1 MATKAKDATKDAMS
15 EMREILLNM
24 RKALLGEIRDNV
36 KEESDYLKAPATGDI
51 YDLASSERERELSL
65 LLGDRDREKLAEID
79 EALRRIEEG
88 SYGYCEECGEKIG
101 IGRLKA
107 MPFTQLC
114 VECKSRLEKEI
125 GARKRFDEESTYRD
139 LALGDDEDE

>member
-1 MATKAKDATKDAMS
+1 MASKPGAPDAMS
-15 EMREILLNM
+15 EMRGILLSM
-24 RKALLGEIRDNV
+24 RKTLLGEIRDNV

-65 LLGDRDREKLAEID
+65 LLGDRDREKLNEIT
-79 EALRRIEEG
+79 EALRRIEDG
-88 SYGYCEECGEKIG
+88 SYGYCEECGERIG

-114 VECKSRLEKEI
+114 VECKSRLEKEV

-139 LALGDDEDE
+139 LSV

>member
-1 MATKAKDATKDAMS
+1 MPTKQATPDAMS
-15 EMREILLNM
+15 EMRAILLNM
-24 RKALLGEIRDNV
+24 RKSLLGEIRDNV
-36 KEESDYLKAPATGDI
+36 KEESDYLKAPVTGDI
-51 YDLASSERERELSL
+51 YDLASSERERELAL

-88 SYGYCEECGEKIG
+88 SYGSCEECGEKIG

-114 VECKSRLEKEI
+114 VECKSKLEKEV
-125 GARKRFDEESTYRD
+125 GTRKRFDEEGTYRD
-139 LALGDDEDE
+139 LSVSDDDDE

>member
-1 MATKAKDATKDAMS
+1 MAKQPVTRDPNT
-15 EMREILLNM
+15 EMREVLLNM
-24 RKALLGEIRDNV
+24 RKSLLGEIRDNV

-65 LLGDRDREKLAEID
+65 LLGDRDREKLNEID

-88 SYGYCEECGEKIG
+88 TYGYCEECEERIG

-114 VECKSRLEKEI
+114 VDCKAKMEREM

-139 LALGDDEDE
+139 LSVNDDDED

>member
-1 MATKAKDATKDAMS
+1 MPTKQATPDAMS
-15 EMREILLNM
+15 EMRAILLNM
-24 RKALLGEIRDNV
+24 RKSLLGEIRNNV

-51 YDLASSERERELSL
+51 YDLASSERERELAL

-79 EALRRIEEG
+79 EALRRIEDG

-114 VECKSRLEKEI
+114 VECKSKLEKEV
-125 GARKRFDEESTYRD
+125 GSRKRFDEEGTYRD
-139 LALGDDEDE
+139 LSVSDDDDE

>member
-1 MATKAKDATKDAMS
+1 MPSKPEARDSMT

-24 RKALLGEIRDNV
+24 RKSLLGAVRENV

-51 YDLASSERERELSL
+51 YDLATTERERELSL
-65 LLGDRDREKLAEID
+65 LLGDRAREQLNEID
-79 EALRRIEEG
+79 EALRRIEDG

-114 VECKSRLEKEI
+114 VECKSRMEKEV
-125 GARKRFDEESTYRD
+125 GTRKRFDEESTYRD
-139 LALGDDEDE
+139 LSVNDDDEE

>member
-1 MATKAKDATKDAMS
+1 MATKAGARDSMT

-24 RKALLGEIRDNV
+24 RKSLLGAVRENV
-36 KEESDYLKAPATGDI
+36 KEESDYLKTPATGDI
-51 YDLASSERERELSL
+51 YDLATTERERELSL
-65 LLGDRDREKLAEID
+65 LLGDRAREQLNEID
-79 EALRRIEEG
+79 EALRRIEDG

-114 VECKSRLEKEI
+114 VECKSKMEKEV

-139 LALGDDEDE
+139 LSVSDDEEE

>member
-1 MATKAKDATKDAMS
+1 MATKAGTPDPMS
-15 EMREILLNM
+15 EMRSILLSM
-24 RKALLGEIRDNV
+24 RKTLLGEIRDNV

-65 LLGDRDREKLAEID
+65 LLGDRDREKLNEIN
-79 EALRRIEEG
+79 EALRRLEEG
-88 SYGYCEECGEKIG
+88 SYGYCEECGERIG

-114 VECKSRLEKEI
+114 VECKSRLEKEV

-139 LALGDDEDE
+139 LSVNDDEDE

>member
-1 MATKAKDATKDAMS
+1 MPTKQATPGAMS
-15 EMREILLNM
+15 EMRVILLNM

-36 KEESDYLKAPATGDI
+36 KEESDYLKVPATGDI
-51 YDLASSERERELSL
+51 YDLASSERERELAL

-79 EALRRIEEG
+79 EALRRIEDG

-101 IGRLKA
+101 IGRLTA

-114 VECKSRLEKEI
+114 VECKSKLEKEV
-125 GARKRFDEESTYRD
+125 GTRKRFDEEGTYRD
-139 LALGDDEDE
+139 LSVSDDDDE

>member
-1 MATKAKDATKDAMS
+1 MPTKEATRDPIG

-24 RKALLGEIRDNV
+24 RKSLLGEIRDNV

-51 YDLASSERERELSL
+51 YDLASSERERELAL

-79 EALRRIEEG
+79 EALRRIEDG

-114 VECKSRLEKEI
+114 VECKSKLEKQV
-125 GARKRFDEESTYRD
+125 GARKRFDEEGTYRD
-139 LALGDDEDE
+139 LAVPDDDDE

>member
-1 MATKAKDATKDAMS
+1 MPTKEATRDPIG

-24 RKALLGEIRDNV
+24 RKSLLGEIRDNV
-36 KEESDYLKAPATGDI
+36 KEESDYLKTPATGDI
-51 YDLASSERERELSL
+51 YDLASSERERELAL

-114 VECKSRLEKEI
+114 VECKSKLEKQV
-125 GARKRFDEESTYRD
+125 GARKRFDEEGTYRD
-139 LALGDDEDE
+139 LAVPDDDDE